1 MTAPYMIYPEQP
13 IQIGVGNGS
22 DGENDFRY
30 LEAIVDEVVIYDR
43 AISHDELNE
52 LMDFDW
58 PTVAVEPKDKLAV
71 RWAEIKNE

>member
-1 MTAPYMIYPEQP
+1 
-13 IQIGVGNGS
+13 
-22 DGENDFRY
+22 
-30 LEAIVDEVVIYDR
+30 VIYER
-43 AISHDELNE
+43 AISRGELNE